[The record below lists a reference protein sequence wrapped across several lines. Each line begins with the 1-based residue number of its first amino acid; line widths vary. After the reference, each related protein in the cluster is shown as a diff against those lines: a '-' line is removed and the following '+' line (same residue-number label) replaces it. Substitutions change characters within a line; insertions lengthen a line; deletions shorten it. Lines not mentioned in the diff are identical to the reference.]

1 MAPAARAPLPPY
13 AGAPRRSGAARRPG
27 QGRASACGLEI
38 PLRGYSYGGRLF
50 LPALEIARNCPIPE
64 LLDKRLVIVTGKG
77 GVGKTTVAVALGLR
91 AAAEGKRTIVCEVS
105 SQENASRMFDHTE
118 VGFHEV
124 EMEEN
129 LWSIS
134 IDPDESMREY
144 VLLQLKVRAMRDML
158 FRSRIFNYLAAATPG
173 LKELV
178 TIGKIWELAQ
188 LDRKVKKGRKY
199 DLVIVDAPATGHG
212 VGFLQTPRTFAN
224 IARVGPIHSQAQTL
238 DRFITDHEHTGTAI
252 VALPEEMPVNES
264 AALERGPAR
273 RGRGRGRPRLP
284 QRPLPRALLQG
295 RGRAAGRAGRG
306 RGGRGPGGGAGGPLR
321 ARPGPLPAR
330 PAGPPAAPGRG
341 AGQDPALPLRAR
353 PRAPRRRAG
362 SRGGSPDADP
372 QRRPRGQ
379 GDLHLRRLRRGRQD
393 DHLGG
398 DRDRHGGAGAE
409 GLRADDRPGQA
420 ARRLARPEG
429 ARQRGAPAS
438 TRPCS
443 RSRASR

>member
-1 MAPAARAPLPPY
+1 
-13 AGAPRRSGAARRPG
+13 
-27 QGRASACGLEI
+27 
-38 PLRGYSYGGRLF
+38 LRGYSYACPLF
-50 LPALEIARNCPIPE
+50 LPVLEIARNCPIPD

-77 GVGKTTVAVALGLR
+77 GVGKTTVAVALGMR

-224 IARVGPIHSQAQTL
+224 IARVGPIHSQALQL
-238 DRFITDHEHTGTAI
+238 DRLITDHEHTGTAI

-264 AALERGPAR
+264 AALEQDLRHEVGVAVDRIYLNGLYPKRFSKAEAE
-273 RGRGRGRPRLP
+273 RL
-284 QRPLPRALLQG
+284 AG
-295 RGRAAGRAGRG
+295 VAEAENGAVRAAARAAVSEHR
-306 RGGRGPGGGAGGPLR
+306 R
-321 ARPGPLPAR
+321 ARS
-330 PAGPPAAPGRG
+330 
-341 AGQDPALPLRAR
+341 QRAQL
-353 PRAPRRRAG
+353 A
-362 SRGGSPDADP
+362 
-372 QRRPRGQ
+372 
-379 GDLHLRRLRRGRQD
+379 RLRRRVETPVKTLPFLFEPD
-393 DHLGG
+393 LGP
-398 DRDRHGGAGAE
+398 E
-409 GLRADDRPGQA
+409 A
-420 ARRLARPEG
+420 ARRLSKG
-429 ARQRGAPAS
+429 LS
-438 TRPCS
+438 
-443 RSRASR
+443 

>member
-1 MAPAARAPLPPY
+1 M
-13 AGAPRRSGAARRPG
+13 
-27 QGRASACGLEI
+27 
-38 PLRGYSYGGRLF
+38 
-50 LPALEIARNCPIPE
+50 
-64 LLDKRLVIVTGKG
+64 IVTGKG

-91 AAAEGKRTIVCEVS
+91 AAAEGKRTIVCEVA

-264 AALERGPAR
+264 AALEHDLRDEVGVAVDRIYLNGLYPERFSKAEAK
-273 RGRGRGRPRLP
+273 RLSG
-284 QRPLPRALLQG
+284 LAETEEG
-295 RGRAAGRAGRG
+295 AVRAAARA
-306 RGGRGPGGGAGGPLR
+306 ALSEHSR
-321 ARPGPLPAR
+321 ARS
-330 PAGPPAAPGRG
+330 
-341 AGQDPALPLRAR
+341 QRAQL
-353 PRAPRRRAG
+353 A
-362 SRGGSPDADP
+362 
-372 QRRPRGQ
+372 
-379 GDLHLRRLRRGRQD
+379 RLRRRVEAPVKTLPFLFEPE
-393 DHLGG
+393 LGP
-398 DRDRHGGAGAE
+398 E
-409 GLRADDRPGQA
+409 A
-420 ARRLARPEG
+420 ARRL
-429 ARQRGAPAS
+429 
-438 TRPCS
+438 S
-443 RSRASR
+443 RRLS

>member
-1 MAPAARAPLPPY
+1 
-13 AGAPRRSGAARRPG
+13 
-27 QGRASACGLEI
+27 
-38 PLRGYSYGGRLF
+38 LRGYSYGTCLF
-50 LPALEIARNCPIPE
+50 LPPPEIARNCPIPD

-105 SQENASRMFDHTE
+105 SQENASRIFEHTA

-188 LDRKVKKGRKY
+188 LDRKVKSGRKY

-212 VGFLQTPRTFAN
+212 VGFLQTPRTFAS
-224 IARVGPIHSQAQTL
+224 IARVGPIHSQAETL
-238 DRFITDHEHTGTAI
+238 NNFITDHKNTGTAI

-264 AALERGPAR
+264 VALERDLRDEVGVAVDRVYLNGLYPERFKKSEAEVLAR
-273 RGRGRGRPRLP
+273 LAEGENGTNG
-284 QRPLPRALLQG
+284 ATKAAA
-295 RGRAAGRAGRG
+295 RAALSEFNRAKSQRSQLNRLKRGVEAPVKTLPFLFEPELDVEAARKLAGR
-306 RGGRGPGGGAGGPLR
+306 
-321 ARPGPLPAR
+321 
-330 PAGPPAAPGRG
+330 
-341 AGQDPALPLRAR
+341 
-353 PRAPRRRAG
+353 
-362 SRGGSPDADP
+362 
-372 QRRPRGQ
+372 
-379 GDLHLRRLRRGRQD
+379 
-393 DHLGG
+393 LG
-398 DRDRHGGAGAE
+398 
-409 GLRADDRPGQA
+409 
-420 ARRLARPEG
+420 
-429 ARQRGAPAS
+429 
-438 TRPCS
+438 
-443 RSRASR
+443 

>member
-1 MAPAARAPLPPY
+1 M
-13 AGAPRRSGAARRPG
+13 
-27 QGRASACGLEI
+27 
-38 PLRGYSYGGRLF
+38 RGYSYTDPLF
-50 LPALEIARNCPIPE
+50 LPGREIARNCPIPD

-105 SQENASRMFDHTE
+105 SQENASRLFDHTA

-212 VGFLQTPRTFAN
+212 VGFLQTPRTFAS
-224 IARVGPIHSQAQTL
+224 IARVGPIHSQAL
-238 DRFITDHEHTGTAI
+238 SSTASSPTTSTP
-252 VALPEEMPVNES
+252 APRSSPCRRRCRSTSRRRWS
-264 AALERGPAR
+264 ATCATRSASRSTASTSTASTRSASPKPRRRSWRRWPRGRTAPCGRR
-273 RGRGRGRPRLP
+273 RGRPSP
-284 QRPLPRALLQG
+284 ST
-295 RGRAAGRAGRG
+295 
-306 RGGRGPGGGAGGPLR
+306 
-321 ARPGPLPAR
+321 
-330 PAGPPAAPGRG
+330 AAP
-341 AGQDPALPLRAR
+341 APSALSYRAC
-353 PRAPRRRAG
+353 AAG
-362 SRGGSPDADP
+362 SR
-372 QRRPRGQ
+372 RR
-379 GDLHLRRLRRGRQD
+379 
-393 DHLGG
+393 
-398 DRDRHGGAGAE
+398 
-409 GLRADDRPGQA
+409 
-420 ARRLARPEG
+420 
-429 ARQRGAPAS
+429 
-438 TRPCS
+438 
-443 RSRASR
+443 